1 MMNNDK
7 YDKYDKNEAFDRLQ
21 HLLVAL
27 RSGDELLSSDAARLT
42 GLSEDKCRLVL
53 EGLTRAGLMSCE
65 AQGRY
70 VRRTLNVVG
79 S

>member
-1 MMNNDK
+1 MMNQN
-7 YDKYDKNEAFDRLQ
+7 KNEAFDRLQ
-21 HLLVAL
+21 HLLVAM
-27 RSGDELLSSDAARLT
+27 RSGDELRSSDAARLT
-42 GLSEDKCRLVL
+42 GLSEDKCRQVL

-65 AQGRY
+65 DQGRY